1 MAIYRGELKGKNE
14 DGETSLEVAEAILK
28 FIDAESVIDALL
40 TLSEGFE
47 GFQYDFGKGE
57 EDIFFVDPPFF
68 HLAEY
73 ARRYEDD
80 FASFVDDIEAAK
92 DTLVYTPP
100 FDDDIGSAD
109 LSKQP
114 IHLMTALRAKGKE
127 FDKVVLLDVQDQIW
141 PNRNAST
148 QQQLE
153 AERRGL
159 LRRVHAR
166 KGASHYALARRE
178 SPVTIHR
185 GTWASG

>member
-1 MAIYRGELKGKNE
+1 MQWRSIAGESKGQE
-14 DGETSLEVAEAILK
+14 RTLGETSLEVAEAILK

-114 IHLMTALRAKGKE
+114 SVVSPYRQPCAQKAKSSTKLR
-127 FDKVVLLDVQDQIW
+127 
-141 PNRNAST
+141 P
-148 QQQLE
+148 
-153 AERRGL
+153 
-159 LRRVHAR
+159 
-166 KGASHYALARRE
+166 
-178 SPVTIHR
+178 P
-185 GTWASG
+185 